1 MTSLNIKTILLAA
14 GLALGTVAAAF
25 AQSQDPSISEK
36 ARQWYDQAG
45 TLITSRKFDQAAAVL
60 LRAVDKEPEYA
71 EAHFRLANVYELI
84 AQVERTPEYRQKIRE
99 HYQKSVQLKPGYP
112 PFMAAYAIL
121 GTASIGDGDYENA
134 RTYFEQFLALKPV
147 KAAQVKEAQ
156 RMIANCEFA
165 LKAKQDP
172 LPFQAVPMSPS
183 VNRFVLQY
191 FPVLTADQQTVIFTA
206 RETADLKSDEDLYV
220 STKKAEDW
228 SEPEILSD
236 RINTAANEGTCTISA
251 DGRTLVFT
259 SCEGRQNFGSCDL
272 FVSYKVGDEWT
283 EPVNLGNKIN
293 SAAWESQPSLAADGR
308 TLYFVSDRRGSYG
321 RRDLWKSQLGE
332 DGYWGVPENMGPNV
346 NTTEDDL
353 SPFIHANGRTL
364 YFSSKGHIGMGGYD
378 LFATE
383 YQNGQWTFPKN
394 LGYPLNNHDDQVS
407 LFVTADGKK
416 GYYAHEEKDGRRYLS
431 SKLYEFNIPEQ
442 IAVKER
448 SDYLKGRVFD
458 AKTKKPLGSK
468 IEIYN
473 VKSGTREAL
482 ISSDRLSGDYLAV
495 LTEGT
500 EYGLYVNK
508 EGYLFKSL
516 YFNYEAGQHEPVV
529 MDIYLQPLEAGSK
542 DVLKNLFF
550 ATGEWELENKSKV
563 ELDKLIELLGQN
575 RNLKLEISGHTDD
588 VGKDDANLELSRKRA
603 KSVYDYLL
611 KAGIE
616 ARRLTFAGYGETQF
630 SVPNTSD
637 KNRELNR
644 RIEFKVL

>member
-1 MTSLNIKTILLAA
+1 MNLPKVKTILLAA
-14 GLALGTVAAAF
+14 VFAFGTAVTTLA
-25 AQSQDPSISEK
+25 QQQDPAISEK
-36 ARQWYDQAG
+36 ARQFYDQAG
-45 TLITSRKFDQAAAVL
+45 SLITSRKFDQAAAVL
-60 LRAVDKEPEYA
+60 LKAIDKEPQYA

-84 AQVERTPEYRQKIRE
+84 GQVERSPEHRQKVRQ
-99 HYQKSVQLKPGYP
+99 HYQKSVELKPGHP
-112 PFMAAYAIL
+112 PFMAAYGIL
-121 GTASIGDGDYENA
+121 GQSHLAEGDYEKA

-147 KAAQVKEAQ
+147 KAAQVQYAQ

-165 LKAKQDP
+165 LKAKAEP
-172 LPFQAVPMSPS
+172 LPFKAVPMSPT
-183 VNRFVLQY
+183 VNRFALQY
-191 FPVLTADQQTVIFTA
+191 FPALTADQQTLIFTA
-206 RETADLKSDEDLYV
+206 RATADLKSDENLYV

-228 SEPEILSD
+228 SEPVPLSD
-236 RINTAANEGTCTISA
+236 RINTAANEGTCSVSA

-259 SCEGRQNFGSCDL
+259 SCEGRQNFGKCDL

-283 EPVNLGNKIN
+283 EPVNLGNKVN
-293 SAAWESQPSLAADGR
+293 SAAWESQPALTADGR
-308 TLYFVSDRRGSYG
+308 TLFFVSDRRGSYG
-321 RRDLWKSQLGE
+321 RRDIWKSQLGE
-332 DGYWGVPENMGPNV
+332 DGYWGVPENLGAGI
-346 NTTEDDL
+346 NTAGDDL
-353 SPFIHANGRTL
+353 SPFIHANSRTL
-364 YFSSKGHIGMGGYD
+364 YFSSEGHVGMGGFD
-378 LFATE
+378 LFSTE
-383 YQNGQWTFPKN
+383 YRNGQWTFPKN
-394 LGYPLNNHDDQVS
+394 LGYPLNNHNDQVS

-416 GYYAHEEKDGRRYLS
+416 GYYAHEEKDGRLFNS
-431 SKLYEFNIPEQ
+431 QLYEFDVPEQ
-442 IAVKER
+442 IAVAES

-473 VKSGTREAL
+473 VKSGQREAMV
-482 ISSDRLSGDYLAV
+482 SSDRLSGDYLAV

-516 YFNYEAGQHEPVV
+516 YFNYDGGQHEPVV

-550 ATGEWELENKSKV
+550 ATGEWALENKSKV

-588 VGKDDANLELSRKRA
+588 VGKDDANLELSKKRA

-630 SVPNTSD
+630 AVPNTSD